1 MCYYT
6 TGTRRIDTLW
16 KEQHRIQ
23 AEAAHCYLIKVNSS
37 EYEFFVIPHLEKQC
51 RGNLLKCI
59 LFQQKLL
66 TLVLLCLFGCYLSL

>member
-1 MCYYT
+1 
-6 TGTRRIDTLW
+6 
-16 KEQHRIQ
+16 
-23 AEAAHCYLIKVNSS
+23 LIKVNSS